1 VFYSGSQNRLG
12 AHCILGTWDIHP
24 GLGGE
29 KMRFMDVWLQT
40 ERAAKSDSSRLR
52 LTHSPRQ
59 ATAMSQ
65 NNAREAMQ
73 RAKRDYPEYT
83 WEMES
88 GFSSGEFMLHGHDK
102 EGSSRDIV
110 PVLPQKETSGSLRK
124 EIDELRIEV
133 ARLLSESEKI
143 KQAAEKLAERIKRI
157 EDTAL

>member
-1 VFYSGSQNRLG
+1 
-12 AHCILGTWDIHP
+12 
-24 GLGGE
+24 
-29 KMRFMDVWLQT
+29 MDVWLQT
-40 ERAAKSDSSRLR
+40 ERVAKSDSSRLR

-88 GFSSGEFMLHGHDK
+88 GFGSGEFMLHGQAK

-110 PVLPQKETSGSLRK
+110 PVSPQKETSGSLRR
-124 EIDELRIEV
+124 ELDELRVEV
-133 ARLLSESEKI
+133 ARLLSESEKT
-143 KQAAEKLAERIKRI
+143 KDAAEKLAERIKRL
-157 EDTAL
+157 EETAL